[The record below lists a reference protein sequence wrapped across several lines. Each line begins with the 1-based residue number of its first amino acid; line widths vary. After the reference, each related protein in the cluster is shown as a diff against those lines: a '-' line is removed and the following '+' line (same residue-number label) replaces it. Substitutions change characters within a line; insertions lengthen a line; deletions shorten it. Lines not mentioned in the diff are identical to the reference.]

1 MDCKIENGTMKIEEA
16 IAQLVGKV
24 VYRYELSSYNKAT
37 QEDKKQEE
45 IKQETLK
52 REEEIK
58 AKVVSNEVITVTNLN
73 EKELNLISDSNGIKS
88 GLNKLLT
95 NAAGLKMF
103 GKLPGAGKVKEHA

>member
-1 MDCKIENGTMKIEEA
+1 MKIEET
-16 IAQLVGKV
+16 IAQLVDKV
-24 VYRYELSSYNKAT
+24 VYRYELSGYNKAI
-37 QEDKKQEE
+37 KQEE

-58 AKVVSNEVITVTNLN
+58 AKVVSNEVVTVTNLN

-103 GKLPGAGKVKEHA
+103 GKLLGAGKVKEHA